1 MSITIDLPAFDD
13 GKVICIAAARARF
26 AVAKCSHRNMIVDE
40 DLAEVECQ
48 DCGAKLNAV
57 AMLARFASEES
68 RWHRQGVALRELQ
81 RKLEEKQRC
90 KCQHCGKM
98 TRVRP

>member
-1 MSITIDLPAFDD
+1 MITVDLDDFDD
-13 GKVICIAAARARF
+13 GKVICLTAARERYAAA
-26 AVAKCSHRNMIVDE
+26 KCRHRHLLVDE

-48 DCGAKLNAV
+48 DCGVKLNPV
-57 AMLARFASEES
+57 AMLARFAKEES
-68 RWHRQGVALRELQ
+68 RWHREGSALR
-81 RKLEEKQRC
+81 KLRDQLDEKQRC